1 MFAMFAKCKMVSR
14 YGNHVANVSDCGCD
28 LSRIAVC
35 AHARATRER
44 LAGVLFAER
53 RASDAS
59 AAYAQAISMR
69 YVQEESEMPSAA
81 QRVAYY
87 LLVVTS

>member
-1 MFAMFAKCKMVSR
+1 MCKMVSR

-59 AAYAQAISMR
+59 AAYAQAIFMR
-69 YVQEESEMPSAA
+69 HVQDESEMPSAA
-81 QRVAYY
+81 QRVANYP
-87 LLVVTS
+87 LVVTS